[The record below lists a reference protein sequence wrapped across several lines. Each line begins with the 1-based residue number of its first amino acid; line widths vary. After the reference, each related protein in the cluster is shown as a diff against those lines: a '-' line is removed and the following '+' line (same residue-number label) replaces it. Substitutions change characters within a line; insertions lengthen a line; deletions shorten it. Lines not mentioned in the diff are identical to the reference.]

1 MLNEKILANNIL
13 RLIKKREFTL
23 LISLIILVIIIGIR
37 FPRFLEIDN
46 FFDIMDDTS
55 ILLIV
60 AIGQFIV
67 ILTGGIDLSVASGIA
82 LSGMSVGLINQY
94 FPEIPII
101 IIIFISLIIG
111 FLLGSFNGIL
121 VSIGRIPPIITTL
134 GTMSIYRGFVFV
146 LSNGKWVS
154 AHEMT
159 EGFRNL
165 PQGEIFGL
173 SGLLITAIITFVI
186 FAVFLNFIK
195 TGREIYAVGDN
206 ELATKYVGIKINK
219 IKYLVFMLTGV
230 IVGLSGFL
238 WVARYASAQNETAL
252 GFELQTIA
260 ACVIGG
266 VSISGGLGSI
276 WGVLLGSV
284 LMGLASQAGA
294 DTLVIVLVGLLT
306 GLSAGFLNGIII
318 TGIGIPAIAVTIGS
332 MSLFRGIAF
341 VILGD
346 KAFTKYPESFA
357 YFGQGY
363 IGNTNIPFQLVFF
376 IIFAVIFGI
385 VLHKTTYGRK
395 LYAIG
400 NNPTAARFS
409 GINVSRIK
417 LINFTFI
424 GLCCGIAS
432 VFLTSRIGS
441 TRPNIANG
449 WELEIITTVVLGGV
463 SIMGGL
469 GNLHGVIIS
478 IFLLGL
484 MKFGMGLI
492 NIPGKVMNMVT
503 GFLLILAIML
513 PGFIRQL
520 QSNARLKKQRAG

>member
-1 MLNEKILANNIL
+1 MKQLKKNKIGKILTRWESMLFYI
-13 RLIKKREFTL
+13 T
-23 LISLIILVIIIGIR
+23 ILVILFFSNLSPYFMDAQNLLNNTFNFIEKAIIVLPMMFIIISA
-37 FPRFLEIDN
+37 EID
-46 FFDIMDDTS
+46 I
-55 ILLIV
+55 
-60 AIGQFIV
+60 
-67 ILTGGIDLSVASGIA
+67 SVASIIA
-82 LSGMSVGLINQY
+82 L
-94 FPEIPII
+94 
-101 IIIFISLIIG
+101 
-111 FLLGSFNGIL
+111 
-121 VSIGRIPPIITTL
+121 
-134 GTMSIYRGFVFV
+134 
-146 LSNGKWVS
+146 
-154 AHEMT
+154 
-159 EGFRNL
+159 
-165 PQGEIFGL
+165 
-173 SGLLITAIITFVI
+173 
-186 FAVFLNFIK
+186 
-195 TGREIYAVGDN
+195 
-206 ELATKYVGIKINK
+206 
-219 IKYLVFMLTGV
+219 
-230 IVGLSGFL
+230 
-238 WVARYASAQNETAL
+238 
-252 GFELQTIA
+252 
-260 ACVIGG
+260 C
-266 VSISGGLGSI
+266 
-276 WGVLLGSV
+276 SV

-294 DTLVIVLVGLLT
+294 DTLVIILVGLLT

-385 VLHKTTYGRK
+385 VFHKTTYGRK

-492 NIPGKVMNMVT
+492 NIPGKVMNIVT

-520 QSNARLKKQRAG
+520 QSNARLKKQRARL